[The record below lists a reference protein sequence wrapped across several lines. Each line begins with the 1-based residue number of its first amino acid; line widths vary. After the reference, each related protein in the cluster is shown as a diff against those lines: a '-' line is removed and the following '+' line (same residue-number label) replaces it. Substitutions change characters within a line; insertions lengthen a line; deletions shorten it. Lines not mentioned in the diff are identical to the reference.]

1 VVVGPNESV
10 SVGVD
15 VVLKGPVSV
24 AVVVLGSR
32 VGSIGV
38 EVVLRKGGSVVS
50 GGSTIVVG
58 SGMVKLDVKDEV
70 SVGTAS
76 EPVVLRNGG
85 VALAEPELVVSFD
98 GKLVGSGIEAVVL
111 REGVSVVVGRELV
124 MLRKGGVGVP
134 ELMVSVNEGSRSV
147 DDVQVV
153 VVGNSVSG
161 GIMRSVDVLLGS
173 MSDKVVLD
181 VSVVR
186 GSVPEGVAVPVPVP
200 VPVPS
205 EEPSL
210 EVNVR
215 TVVEVVDSKDI
226 VIVVSDVKPGS
237 DVVGSPII
245 DESDDVD
252 IVPVTEGQ
260 DDPTREVIVVLNVL
274 VIN

>member
-1 VVVGPNESV
+1 
-10 SVGVD
+10 
-15 VVLKGPVSV
+15 
-24 AVVVLGSR
+24 
-32 VGSIGV
+32 
-38 EVVLRKGGSVVS
+38 
-50 GGSTIVVG
+50 
-58 SGMVKLDVKDEV
+58 
-70 SVGTAS
+70 
-76 EPVVLRNGG
+76 
-85 VALAEPELVVSFD
+85 
-98 GKLVGSGIEAVVL
+98 
-111 REGVSVVVGRELV
+111 